1 MDIPEGKAKMQKVID
16 NLKTDL
22 SKLRTGRASTDMV
35 RDVKVKVYDSKM
47 PIEHIA
53 TISVPDARTV
63 AIKPWDKSNLEN
75 IEKALLASDI
85 GLTPTVDG
93 ELVRLSIPALTQER
107 REELVKEM
115 KERVEQAKI
124 TIRSLRH
131 DLMDDIDELADEG
144 GVSEDFIKRKKDEAE
159 DLVSDII
166 DNIDEIEEKK
176 EKELMKI

>member
-131 DLMDDIDELADEG
+131 DLMDDIDELADGG

-159 DLVSDII
+159 ELVSDII
-166 DNIDEIEEKK
+166 DEIDEIEEKK

>member
-131 DLMDDIDELADEG
+131 DLMDDIDELADGG

-166 DNIDEIEEKK
+166 DEIEEIEEKK